1 MSETTTHRA
10 WQVQEAK
17 QQFSEM
23 LRAVERDGPQI
34 ITRHGE
40 PVAVIL
46 DAAEYKRLAG
56 ERRTLADVL
65 LAVEPLMDDEAA
77 AVFDEI
83 ETERKRDRPREIDL
97 GFAE

>member
-46 DAAEYKRLAG
+46 DAAEYHRLAG

-65 LAVEPLMDDEAA
+65 LAVEPLLDDDAA

-83 ETERKRDRPREIDL
+83 EAERKRDRPREVDL
-97 GFAE
+97 GFAQ

>member
-83 ETERKRDRPREIDL
+83 EAERKRDRPREIDL

>member
-46 DAAEYKRLAG
+46 DAAEYRRLAG

-65 LAVEPLMDDEAA
+65 LTVEPLLDDDTA

-83 ETERKRDRPREIDL
+83 QAERKRDRPREVDL